1 MTEVE
6 FHTGVADPVVFAC
19 RLLRKAVRSGVRVLV
34 TAPEA
39 RLAELDRAL
48 WTFDE
53 REFLPHV
60 RMPGATPAVA
70 ARTPVW
76 LAASTGLPD
85 APDVVLNLDAE
96 APGEPAA
103 LGRLIE
109 IVSAEPDEVER
120 GRARWRAYRSAGLAI
135 KHHNADNSRDG

>member
-6 FHTGVADPVVFAC
+6 FHTGVADPVAFAC
-19 RLLRKAVRSGVRVLV
+19 RLLRKAWRSGARVLV
-34 TAPEA
+34 TAPAA

-60 RMPGATPAVA
+60 RMPGAAPAVA

-76 LAASTGLPD
+76 LATSAAVPG
-85 APDVVLNLDAE
+85 APALVVNLDAE
-96 APGEPAA
+96 APGDTGA
-103 LGRLIE
+103 LERLIE
-109 IVSAEPDEVER
+109 IVAAEPDEADR
-120 GRARWRAYRSAGLAI
+120 GRARWRAYRSAGLVI
-135 KHHNADNSRDG
+135 KHHGAGSTRDG